1 MKKFSIALLLIASVA
16 ISSCKNDTQSTN
28 EETTTSTPV
37 DNQKIVTLSGA
48 ITETVAALGKSSEI
62 VGRDVTSTFPAD
74 LKATDLGHVGRGM
87 TVEGVMATN
96 PTLVIAL
103 EKEAGSEVLT
113 KVKESGIKTEFV
125 PQEYSVEGAKN
136 LIKSVASLIGST
148 EFQPLLDKI
157 DSDMAQVQ
165 PIEKKPK
172 VLFIYSR
179 ANMLMVAGAKTP
191 MEAIINLAG
200 GESAVTEFEEFKPL
214 TPESLIQANPDVIL
228 MFDKGVEGLGGLEAV
243 LKVPG
248 VEQTNAGKNKKI
260 ISLDGGLLTNF
271 GPRTGEAALE
281 LNKLLIEAT
290 K

>member
-16 ISSCKNDTQSTN
+16 NSSCKNDTQSTN

-74 LKATDLGHVGRGM
+74 LTATDLGHVGRGM

-136 LIKSVASLIGST
+136 LIKSVANLIGST

>member
-1 MKKFSIALLLIASVA
+1 MKKFSIALLLIASVS

-74 LKATDLGHVGRGM
+74 LTATDLGHVGRGM

-136 LIKSVASLIGST
+136 LIKSVASLIGSS

-281 LNKLLIEAT
+281 LNKLLIEST

>member
-1 MKKFSIALLLIASVA
+1 MKKFSIALLLIASVS

-74 LKATDLGHVGRGM
+74 LTATDLGHVGRGM

-136 LIKSVASLIGST
+136 LIKSVASLIGSS

>member
-1 MKKFSIALLLIASVA
+1 MKKFSIALLLIASFA

-74 LKATDLGHVGRGM
+74 LTATDLGHVGRGM

>member
-1 MKKFSIALLLIASVA
+1 MKKFSIALLLIASFA

-74 LKATDLGHVGRGM
+74 LTATDLGHVGRGM

-136 LIKSVASLIGST
+136 LIKSVANLIGST

>member
-1 MKKFSIALLLIASVA
+1 MKKFSIALLLIASFS

-74 LKATDLGHVGRGM
+74 LTATDLGHVGRGM

-136 LIKSVASLIGST
+136 LIKSVANLIGST

>member
-16 ISSCKNDTQSTN
+16 NSSCKNDTQSTN

-74 LKATDLGHVGRGM
+74 LTATDLGHVGRGM